1 MFSKLADTVIK
12 HSKAIIALWV
22 VVLCCALPFGLKS
35 NDVLVYD
42 MNELPGSSNEA
53 SEGQDIINEYFTNTI
68 DLSEI
73 LVISYDNAEEAA
85 LTSAV
90 YSEFASRMSAELG
103 DKGFTVSDYG
113 SYSKGSSGY
122 PGIELIA
129 IGCTDKDYDV
139 VDETENI
146 RDIVKDS
153 VDAVSGAGALKTYVT
168 GNDALTHDTM
178 TSSTEDV
185 SKIDPMS
192 IVLIFV
198 LLGLFF
204 YAIVTAIIPPAVV
217 GMSYGIV
224 LLLLYVIGN
233 MVGIFYI
240 TQILI
245 LVVMLGAGCDY
256 AIFIMTRYRDE
267 RKIGKDH
274 QTALRE
280 AVMWGGESVFTSG
293 VSVVIGFA
301 CLAICDYSL
310 VRTMGI
316 ILALSI
322 VVALFA
328 ALTFIPSLVNL
339 LGEKIFWPNAIKKYQ
354 DNEANVKKGK
364 IRGLHAHLS
373 SMSKRYFTW
382 LSRNTHKYAAPIVAV
397 LLVVAVPSVWYFFE
411 SEDSADLISVEP
423 DSESMDGLNA
433 IMDVADGG
441 MIMPTYVVL
450 DLNQSAVQSIS
461 TSSDDYAYAVL
472 DTAGHLATDAYG
484 NPIRLPYL
492 VWSSAGLTV
501 DSATMSASG
510 TVVDIMTMTNQ
521 IQSKY
526 SSIIGSASGLNSW
539 TVLYA
544 TAASQIAAAGETPT
558 PALVNATLVG
568 MMPSAVHDPIARLVG
583 AGSSYNTMDP
593 TQTVAVTMSGTTVT
607 GTITVSN
614 IIDYILNYAT
624 GILSAD
630 GSHVS
635 IMIVTNEKPMSANT
649 MDFVNDLLGDM
660 HSGDSSYDSVYAS
673 DWSASYVSGTS
684 ASMQF
689 IMDDVEE
696 QFDFIRVVV
705 AVLLICLLFFI
716 LGSYL
721 TPIRAILTI
730 LLSVIITVVLT
741 RIVFSDILDTPV
753 IWLVPIVLFVVL
765 LGLGMDYEIF
775 MTTKIRENKIRGMSN
790 DAAIDSAIRTTGPVI
805 SLCALIMGG
814 TFLTLLIANSSMLR
828 EFGFALGFGIIIDGL
843 LMVGYVS
850 PALMHLMGRWSW
862 KGPGFLTRKH
872 GINPDGTNL
881 NPVPSGTV
889 DPQTGDVITSDED
902 VKNFKE
908 ETVRGVAEREQK
920 LDALKA
926 EIKPLRDDARIG
938 RLDEEGQ
945 ALLSQKEKELS
956 EAKREFKAYWKGR
969 REERYKML
977 GIQ

>member
-1 MFSKLADTVIK
+1 MFSKLADTVMK
-12 HSKAIIALWV
+12 HSKAIIALWI

-35 NDVLVYD
+35 GDVLVYD

-53 SEGQDIINEYFTNTI
+53 SEGQDIIDEYFTNTI

-73 LVISYDNAEEAA
+73 LVITYDDAEEAA
-85 LTSAV
+85 LVSSV

-113 SYSKGSSGY
+113 SYTKSSTGY
-122 PGIELIA
+122 PGVELIA

-139 VDETENI
+139 ADETENI
-146 RDIVKDS
+146 RSIVKDS
-153 VDAVSGAGALKTYVT
+153 VNAVSGADVLNTYVT

-192 IVLIFV
+192 IILIFV

-204 YAIVTAIIPPAVV
+204 YALVTAIIPPAVV

-224 LLLLYVIGN
+224 LLLLYIIGN

-240 TQILI
+240 TQVLI

-267 RKIGKDH
+267 RKLGKDH

-280 AVMWGGESVFTSG
+280 AIMWGGESVFTSG

-328 ALTFIPSLVNL
+328 ALTFIPSLINL
-339 LGEKIFWPNAIKKYQ
+339 LGEKIFWPNSIKKYQ

-364 IRGLHAHLS
+364 VRGLHAHLS
-373 SMSKRYFTW
+373 SLSKRYFTW

-397 LLVVAVPSVWYFFE
+397 LIVVAVPSVWYFATT
-411 SEDSADLISVEP
+411 EDSADMISVEP

-433 IMDVADGG
+433 IMDATDGG

-450 DLNQSAVQSIS
+450 DLNQSAVDSVGPITLTIAGKSIPVPYVLWSDFGLNS
-461 TSSDDYAYAVL
+461 TATSGAVL
-472 DTAGHLATDAYG
+472 A
-484 NPIRLPYL
+484 
-492 VWSSAGLTV
+492 VSS
-501 DSATMSASG
+501 MSHAIE
-510 TVVDIMTMTNQ
+510 T
-521 IQSKY
+521 KY
-526 SSIIGSASGLNSW
+526 SAEDYNGIVRSGSVTGLNSW
-539 TVLYA
+539 QYLYNKA
-544 TAASQIAAAGETPT
+544 YETSAAIHPDFSDTDLASYANNYLVSQ
-558 PALVNATLVG
+558 
-568 MMPSAVHDPIARLVG
+568 MPSAVSSKINALVG
-583 AGSSYNTMDP
+583 SGAPFNDRDP
-593 TQTVAVTMSGTTVT
+593 STVALGSVTVNGTATAVT
-607 GTITVSN
+607 LTNV
-614 IIDYILNYAT
+614 IDGILNYST
-624 GILSAD
+624 GIISSN
-630 GSHVS
+630 GEYVS
-635 IMIVTNEKPMSANT
+635 IMIVTTEKPMSANT
-649 MDFVNDLLGDM
+649 MDFVNDLLDDM
-660 HSGDSSYDSVYAS
+660 HSGDSSYDSVYS
-673 DWSASYVSGTS
+673 SVWSESYVSGTS

-696 QFDFIRVVV
+696 QFSFIRIVV

-721 TPIRAILTI
+721 TPIRAIVTI
-730 LLSVIITVVLT
+730 LLSVMITVTLT
-741 RIVFSDILDTPV
+741 RIIFDGILDTPV
-753 IWLVPIVLFVVL
+753 IWLIPIVLFVVL

-814 TFLTLLIANSSMLR
+814 TFLTLLIANSSMLQ
-828 EFGFALGFGIIIDGL
+828 EFGFALGFGILIDGL

-850 PALMHLMGRWSW
+850 PALMHLMGSWSW

-872 GINPDGTNL
+872 GINPDGTNMK
-881 NPVPSGTV
+881 PVPSGTV

-902 VKNFKE
+902 VKKFKE

-926 EIKPLRDDARIG
+926 EIKPLKDDARIG
-938 RLDEEGQ
+938 RLDEEGK
-945 ALLSQKEKELS
+945 ALLAQKEQELR
-956 EAKREFKAYWKGR
+956 EAQKEFKAYWKGR

>member
-1 MFSKLADTVIK
+1 MFSKLADTVMK
-12 HSKAIIALWV
+12 HSKAIIALWI

-35 NDVLVYD
+35 GDVLVYD

-53 SEGQDIINEYFTNTI
+53 SEGQDIIDEYFTNTI

-73 LVISYDNAEEAA
+73 LVISYDDAEEAA
-85 LTSAV
+85 LASAV
-90 YSEFASRMSAELG
+90 YTEFASRMSAELG

-113 SYSKGSSGY
+113 SYSKDSTGY

-146 RDIVKDS
+146 RSIVKNS
-153 VDAVSGAGALKTYVT
+153 VNAVSGADALNTYVT

-192 IVLIFV
+192 IILIFV

-204 YAIVTAIIPPAVV
+204 YAIVTAVIPPAVV

-233 MVGIFYI
+233 MIGIFYI

-267 RKIGKDH
+267 RKLGKDH

-280 AVMWGGESVFTSG
+280 AIMWGGESVFTSG

-328 ALTFIPSLVNL
+328 ALTFIPSLINL
-339 LGEKIFWPNAIKKYQ
+339 LGEKIFWPNSIKKYQ

-364 IRGLHAHLS
+364 VRGLHAHLS
-373 SMSKRYFTW
+373 SISKRYFTW

-397 LLVVAVPSVWYFFE
+397 LILVAVPSVWYYAE
-411 SEDSADLISVEP
+411 SEDSADMISVEP
-423 DSESMDGLNA
+423 DSESVDGLNA
-433 IMDVADGG
+433 IMDATDGG
-441 MIMPTYVVL
+441 MIMPTYLVL
-450 DLNQSAVQSIS
+450 DLKESAVQSVS
-461 TSSDDYAYAVL
+461 TSSDDYAYAL
-472 DTAGHLATDAYG
+472 GSSG
-484 NPIRLPYL
+484 NPTSTRLPYL

-501 DSATMSASG
+501 DSTTMSASG
-510 TVVDIMTMTNQ
+510 TVVDIMTMTNE

-544 TAASQIAAAGETPT
+544 TAASQIAAAGGTPT
-558 PALVNATLVG
+558 PALVNATLVS
-568 MMPSAVHDPIARLVG
+568 MMPSAVQSAVSQLVG
-583 AGSSYNTMDP
+583 TGSPYNSMAP

-607 GTITVSN
+607 GAITVSN

-624 GILSAD
+624 GIVSAN
-630 GSHVS
+630 GSYVS

-649 MDFVNDLLGDM
+649 MDFVNDLLDDM
-660 HSGDSSYDSVYAS
+660 HRGDSSYDSVYAS
-673 DWSASYVSGTS
+673 DWNASYVAGTS

-696 QFDFIRVVV
+696 QFSFIRVVV

-721 TPIRAILTI
+721 TPIRAIVTI
-730 LLSVIITVVLT
+730 LLSVIITVALT
-741 RIVFSDILDTPV
+741 RVVFAVLLDTPV
-753 IWLVPIVLFVVL
+753 IWLIPIVLFVVL

-828 EFGFALGFGIIIDGL
+828 EFGFALGFGILIDGL

-850 PALMHLMGRWSW
+850 PALMHLMGSWSW

-872 GINPDGTNL
+872 GINSDGTNL

-889 DPQTGDVITSDED
+889 DAQTGDVITSDED
-902 VKNFKE
+902 VKKFKE

-926 EIKPLRDDARIG
+926 EIKPLRDDNRIG
-938 RLDEEGQ
+938 RLDEAGQ
-945 ALLSQKEKELS
+945 ALLAQKEKELS

>member
-1 MFSKLADTVIK
+1 MFSKLADTVMK
-12 HSKAIIALWV
+12 HSKAIIALWI

-35 NDVLVYD
+35 GDVLVYD

-53 SEGQDIINEYFTNTI
+53 SEGQDIIDEYFTNTI

-73 LVISYDNAEEAA
+73 LVITYDDAEEAA
-85 LTSAV
+85 LVSSV

-113 SYSKGSSGY
+113 SYTKSSTGY
-122 PGIELIA
+122 PGVELIA

-139 VDETENI
+139 ADETENI
-146 RDIVKDS
+146 RSIVKDS
-153 VDAVSGAGALKTYVT
+153 VNAVSGADVLNTYVT

-192 IVLIFV
+192 IILIFV

-204 YAIVTAIIPPAVV
+204 YALVTAIIPPAVV

-328 ALTFIPSLVNL
+328 ALTFIPSLINL
-339 LGEKIFWPNAIKKYQ
+339 LGEKIFWPNTIKKYQ
-354 DNEANVKKGK
+354 DNEDNVKKGK
-364 IRGLHAHLS
+364 VRGLHAHLS

-411 SEDSADLISVEP
+411 SKDSADLISVEP

-461 TSSDDYAYAVL
+461 TSEGDYAYAL
-472 DTAGHLATDAYG
+472 DPTGT
-484 NPIRLPYL
+484 PTSKRLPYL
-492 VWSSAGLTV
+492 VWSSFGLTA

-510 TVVDIMTMTNQ
+510 AVVDIMTMTNQ

-526 SSIIGSASGLNSW
+526 NSIIGSASGLNSW
-539 TVLYA
+539 TVLYT
-544 TAASQIAAAGETPT
+544 TAASQIAAVGGTPT

-568 MMPSAVHDPIARLVG
+568 MMPSAVQTEVSKLVG
-583 AGSSYNTMDP
+583 DGSPYNSMEP
-593 TQTVAVTMSGTTVT
+593 TKTVAVTMSGTAVT
-607 GTITVSN
+607 GMITVSN
-614 IIDYILNYAT
+614 VIDYILNYAT
-624 GILSAD
+624 GIVSAD

-649 MDFVNDLLGDM
+649 MDFINDLLDDM
-660 HSGDSSYDSVYAS
+660 HKGDSSYDSVYAS

-689 IMDDVEE
+689 IMDDVEQ

-741 RIVFSDILDTPV
+741 RIVFNDLLDTPV

-902 VKNFKE
+902 VKKFKE

-926 EIKPLRDDARIG
+926 EIKPLKDDARIG
-938 RLDEEGQ
+938 RLDEDGQ
-945 ALLSQKEKELS
+945 ALLSQKENELR
-956 EAKREFKAYWKGR
+956 EAKKEFKAYWKGR
-969 REERYKML
+969 CEERYKLL